1 RRPGVG
7 RERPQR
13 QADTPATLRIGL
25 ELHDLRLDPLAHMQD
40 VGGVRH
46 APVADLAHVDESLD
60 PAEIHERTEVA
71 DRRHRAGADG
81 ALAPL
86 SQCRATLPRGL
97 LPDQLAGRHDRVPPP
112 RLELRDAEA
121 QALAGV
127 VRACHAAAVDLRAG
141 TEGAYA
147 ADLHLI
153 ASLDLARDH
162 AVHRNSVHERLL
174 ELAGHVAPAAGDA
187 LQHDRARARA
197 VLDDRRLDLV
207 ALLQTH

>member
-1 RRPGVG
+1 
-7 RERPQR
+7 
-13 QADTPATLRIGL
+13 DTPATLRIGL

-71 DRRHRAGADG
+71 DRRHRAGDDG
-81 ALAPL
+81 ALAQLFP
-86 SQCRATLPRGL
+86 CRRSLLRGL
-97 LPDQLAGRHDRVPPP
+97 LLEQLAARDDQVPSS

-127 VRACHAAAVDLRAG
+127 VRACHGRAAELRAG
-141 TEGAYA
+141 TARPSA
-147 ADLHLI
+147 ANTPLKAL
-153 ASLDLARDH
+153 LDPARAH
-162 AVHRNSVHERLL
+162 PLVRHSVPEPLP
-174 ELAGHVAPAAGDA
+174 ELAGPVAPAAGDA
-187 LQHDRARARA
+187 LQPDRPRARA

-207 ALLQTH
+207 APLQPHLAA